1 MSSKALRLMGTLRKT
16 SQALLWQTLSKE
28 IGGSKKLRG
37 GQRELQT
44 QIANRAKRMDAG
56 DFDISEND
64 VSLTHSSMC
73 GAFIHGLEDE
83 YALVRTSSI
92 DAICELACVARRF
105 ADMSIPFLIDMFN
118 DENGMIRLNAISS
131 LAKIS
136 AIWRFSLKDD
146 LVETVVLALFD
157 SDQKIRKATHRLMG
171 RTRLETPS
179 GLRRLIDVLH
189 KARQAFTADSDSILS
204 AIAELG
210 RSHAGLVERIVP
222 QLLNLDPR
230 FLPQALRAD
239 DSRHLEH
246 LVLIFNAC
254 KQAPQLLGALPIYV
268 KEQHQALVEQYSH
281 VIPDITNAIPLLG
294 PAPAV
299 HQTVSDPASVQ
310 RLLSLHLG
318 REGMASSGGKHTSQI
333 AAKIDRDLRVLAKKR
348 SPNSAYFEFLS
359 CALFRQ
365 SRHTLSDQF
374 SGVPLS
380 ALVHVTTSDASP
392 KDARFPVW
400 NVPTELRAQRAVIT
414 LDDPTAI
421 TVNGRVVLNLKCH
434 IDVAN
439 VADLAR
445 VSIQVVPGN
454 ASSQLAGQLFCF
466 NGPFQWT
473 LETAICVAVDR
484 ANGQVDV
491 VILCKIGDFVSSKTV
506 KKVVFPP

>member
-83 YALVRTSSI
+83 YALVRTSS
-92 DAICELACVARRF
+92 
-105 ADMSIPFLIDMFN
+105 IDMFN

-210 RSHAGLVERIVP
+210 RSHAGLVG
-222 QLLNLDPR
+222 QSTLK
-230 FLPQALRAD
+230 
-239 DSRHLEH
+239 S
-246 LVLIFNAC
+246 
-254 KQAPQLLGALPIYV
+254 
-268 KEQHQALVEQYSH
+268 
-281 VIPDITNAIPLLG
+281 
-294 PAPAV
+294 
-299 HQTVSDPASVQ
+299 
-310 RLLSLHLG
+310 
-318 REGMASSGGKHTSQI
+318 
-333 AAKIDRDLRVLAKKR
+333 AAED
-348 SPNSAYFEFLS
+348 
-359 CALFRQ
+359 
-365 SRHTLSDQF
+365 
-374 SGVPLS
+374 LS
-380 ALVHVTTSDASP
+380 AKS
-392 KDARFPVW
+392 
-400 NVPTELRAQRAVIT
+400 
-414 LDDPTAI
+414 
-421 TVNGRVVLNLKCH
+421 
-434 IDVAN
+434 
-439 VADLAR
+439 
-445 VSIQVVPGN
+445 
-454 ASSQLAGQLFCF
+454 
-466 NGPFQWT
+466 
-473 LETAICVAVDR
+473 
-484 ANGQVDV
+484 
-491 VILCKIGDFVSSKTV
+491 
-506 KKVVFPP
+506 